1 LWISGVVRAKS
12 ISGEHYAKAH
22 FLAIGWDEIPPSSTD
37 ATAWKIDS
45 ERKKQKS
52 KRKIWSFQT
61 KRVPLH
67 PQINR

>member
-45 ERKKQKS
+45 ERKKDKKVSEKFGHSKQKEYLCI
-52 KRKIWSFQT
+52 RK
-61 KRVPLH
+61 
-67 PQINR
+67 